1 MQPLHT
7 AILSPRA
14 TLRPAEMAAALL
26 RLGADPLAACPDCY
40 PSYARWK
47 MQRGLH
53 AMQVG
58 KRLHSQLSFEG
69 AAVGSLHGTPALC
82 VLLA

>member
-14 TLRPAEMAAALL
+14 THRPAEMAAALL
-26 RLGADPLAACPDCY
+26 RLGADPVAACPDCY

-47 MQRGLH
+47 LQRGLH

-58 KRLHSQLSFEG
+58 RGYIVS
-69 AAVGSLHGTPALC
+69 
-82 VLLA
+82 

>member
-7 AILSPRA
+7 AILSHPATPRPGDMVA
-14 TLRPAEMAAALL
+14 VLL

-58 KRLHSQLSFEG
+58 RDWAACPVVCWRQPVLHCSTSF
-69 AAVGSLHGTPALC
+69 AS
-82 VLLA
+82 